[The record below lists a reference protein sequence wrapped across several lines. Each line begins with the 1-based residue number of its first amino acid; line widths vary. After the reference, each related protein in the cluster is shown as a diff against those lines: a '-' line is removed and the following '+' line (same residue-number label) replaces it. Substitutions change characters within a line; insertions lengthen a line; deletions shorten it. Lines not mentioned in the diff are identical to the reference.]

1 MSNLITIPII
11 AVIIAVGAITL
22 GFILFYWILGK
33 KMGRKYSGRS
43 KLYYK
48 REDTKH
54 IANADSSS
62 DDTSSSLPRHSR
74 FRRKHPGKKTEG
86 DS

>member
-1 MSNLITIPII
+1 MSNLITVPII
-11 AVIIAVGAITL
+11 AVIIAIGAITL
-22 GFILFYWILGK
+22 GFILIYWILGK
-33 KMGRKYSGRS
+33 KMRGKYSGRS

-48 REDTKH
+48 REGTKH
-54 IANADSSS
+54 IANANSSS
-62 DDTSSSLPRHSR
+62 GNTSSSLPRHSR